1 MYSQCSRLRILLL
14 NWLQCVTA
22 SGGVGVMGWGLL
34 VVGES
39 DGVAGRIKLPRK
51 VFAVFSQSKFEP
63 SPVRNSWIR
72 PCST

>member
-1 MYSQCSRLRILLL
+1 ML

-39 DGVAGRIKLPRK
+39 DGVAGRINLPRK